1 MGTPRRRERAL
12 RLREDYGFA
21 AQQLTLYLALLDVW
35 ESCDDVDTALP
46 LVMKATRTA
55 GPQALADAVGA
66 IDDPW
71 ACLRTWLDGGEL
83 LPVPRYLAR
92 ATLRAVESADPPD
105 ATGAT
110 DVGDRVRSPLGPSPE
125 AGPGR
130 CVGPAA
136 GVCPHCGG
144 LPQLSCREPG
154 VEPLASGERR
164 LQCARCWRLW
174 KFSASTCPW
183 CGESSGAERTIYSDS
198 TQLSH
203 LRIEGCARCRRYLID
218 VDRGRDPAAVAEVDE
233 LVAVPLDLY
242 AAELGLTKIT
252 PNLMGF

>member
-1 MGTPRRRERAL
+1 MGTPGRRERAL

-21 AQQLTLYLALLDVW
+21 AQQLSLYLALLDVW

-55 GPQALADAVGA
+55 GPQALAEAVEA

-83 LPVPRYLAR
+83 PPVPRYLAR
-92 ATLRAVESADPPD
+92 ATLRAVEPEESID
-105 ATGAT
+105 ATST
-110 DVGDRVRSPLGPSPE
+110 TEVGDRVGSQLGPSTE

-130 CVGPAA
+130 SAAPTA

-144 LPQLSCREPG
+144 LAQLSCREPG
-154 VEPLASGERR
+154 GEPLASGERR
-164 LQCARCWRLW
+164 LQCARCWRSW

-183 CGESSGAERTIYSDS
+183 CGESSGAQRTIYSDPK
-198 TQLSH
+198 QLSH
-203 LRIEGCARCRRYLID
+203 LRIEGCSSCRRYLID
-218 VDRGRDPAAVAEVDE
+218 VDRGREPAAVAEVDE

-242 AAELGLTKIT
+242 ATEIGLTKIT